1 MTSSK
6 VKSGCLSRV
15 SIFVVN
21 TSVRIGAGATPG
33 GRARRN
39 WNRIVKML
47 FAILIA
53 GLTIGFAWVLG
64 RDRYDHVVG
73 ASVEATELWRNPW
86 PAPGARD

>member
-1 MTSSK
+1 
-6 VKSGCLSRV
+6 
-15 SIFVVN
+15 
-21 TSVRIGAGATPG
+21 
-33 GRARRN
+33 
-39 WNRIVKML
+39 ML

>member
-1 MTSSK
+1 
-6 VKSGCLSRV
+6 LFESRLD
-15 SIFVVN
+15 IVVN
-21 TSVRIGAGATPG
+21 TSVRTGASETLALPRQRG

-39 WNRIVKML
+39 WNRILKML
-47 FAILIA
+47 FAMLIA

-64 RDRYDHVVG
+64 QDRHDHVVG